1 MIKISFVGDI
11 MCEKPLQNYYFKYDK
26 DAFNKLFSKTR
37 GLFLESDYVVGN
49 LETVFAGKQ
58 AGYTD
63 HIYCFNTPDSFAESL
78 AESGIGM
85 VTTATN
91 HALDRGVC
99 GLLRTLNILDD
110 NGIEHTGTFR
120 GLADNVYVKDI
131 KGMKIGFISYTY
143 GTNTHETNI
152 ILSEEQRCLLNLLQ
166 PQSYKHQQLEKSS
179 SSNNSLWR
187 TLSRGAFRWLS
198 IENRIKINRLLH
210 RPYNISRIDA
220 LSREEKENI
229 FYEKLEADISYAKK
243 ESDLLFVCTHMG
255 GQFNAKPG
263 DFSRYIARS
272 VAAMGADFVISNH
285 AHVVHPFEK
294 IDNTYVFYCLGNYSI
309 SPSSIYVLHDL
320 KPEYSICLHVYIDVK
335 SKDTKC
341 TFSILKI
348 VETRN
353 GQLIVW
359 PIDELSEQLDIKER
373 ILLQRDV
380 TFIYNRFL
388 EENQK
393 SVELK
398 REYPILGDF
407 NRNDILCK

>member
-11 MCEKPLQNYYFKYDK
+11 MCEKPLQNYYLKYDK
-26 DAFNKLFSKTR
+26 DAFNKLFGKTK

-49 LETVFAGKQ
+49 LETVFAGEQ

-63 HIYCFNTPDSFAESL
+63 HIYCFNTPDAFAESL
-78 AESGIGM
+78 AKSGIGM

-91 HALDRGVC
+91 HSLDRGVN
-99 GLLRTLNILDD
+99 GLLRTLDILDD
-110 NGIEHTGTFR
+110 NEIEHTGTFR
-120 GLADNVYVKDI
+120 GLTNNVYIKEI
-131 KGMKIGFISYTY
+131 KGMKIGFVSYTY

-152 ILSEEQRCLLNLLQ
+152 ILTEEQKCLLNLLQ
-166 PQSYKHQQLEKSS
+166 PQSYKLQQLEKNS
-179 SSNNSLWR
+179 SSNNGLLR
-187 TLSRGAFRWLS
+187 ALSRGALGWLS
-198 IENRIKINRLLH
+198 IESKMKINRLLH
-210 RPYNISRIDA
+210 RPYNVPRIDT
-220 LSREEKENI
+220 LSKEEEENV
-229 FYEKLEADISYAKK
+229 FYKKLEADISYAKK

-272 VAAMGADFVISNH
+272 IATMGADFVISNH
-285 AHVVHPFEK
+285 AHVVHSFEQ
-294 IDNTYVFYCLGNYSI
+294 IDNTGVFYCLGNYSI

-335 SKDTKC
+335 SKVTKC

-353 GQLIVW
+353 RQLIVW
-359 PIDELSEQLDIKER
+359 PIDELDERLDVKER
-373 ILLQRDV
+373 VLLQKDA

-388 EENQK
+388 GENQK
-393 SVELK
+393 SIELK
-398 REYPILGDF
+398 REYPILINLD
-407 NRNDILCK
+407 RSTILH